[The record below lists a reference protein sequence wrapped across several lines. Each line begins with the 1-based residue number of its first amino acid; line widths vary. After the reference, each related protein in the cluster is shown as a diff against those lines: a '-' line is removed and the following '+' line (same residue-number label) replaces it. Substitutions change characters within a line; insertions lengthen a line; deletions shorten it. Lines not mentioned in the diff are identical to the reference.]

1 MNGFKTWYAVT
12 NENECTY
19 EWGNGSYDYD
29 EAVEMLKEQ
38 GEGELVEVQETFL
51 NGKMINNCA
60 VNRYEYNGIF

>member
-19 EWGNGSYDYD
+19 EWGNGSYDYN

-38 GEGELVEVQETFL
+38 GEGELVEVQETFF

-60 VNRYEYNGIF
+60 TKRTEYDEIF